1 MKKSI
6 FISKNASELPLLSA
20 FCVSHQIPLS
30 AHSLITFNALSFE
43 MDVSY
48 DVVFFSSIRAAEFF
62 FAQEKLPEHCQIAC
76 VGAVTAKKINA
87 LGFGV
92 SFIGEQAGNPL
103 HVAEMF
109 KMWLGERRVLF
120 PLSTVS
126 KRTIVEQ
133 IPTAQRIEVAIYETG
148 ALPLKI
154 EKSDCLIFTSP
165 SNVESYLLQNEING
179 NILIAWGTT
188 TKNALETKGFSVDF
202 TLQDANEENLI
213 TYLKESLIL

>member
-6 FISKNASELPLLSA
+6 FISKNASELPLLST
-20 FCVSHQIPLS
+20 FCVSHQFTLS

-62 FAQEKLPEHCQIAC
+62 LAQEKLPEHCQIAC

-109 KMWLGERRVLF
+109 KIWLGERRVLF

-133 IPTAQRIEVAIYETG
+133 IPTAQCIEVAIYETC

-154 EKSDCLIFTSP
+154 EKSDYLIFTSP

-188 TKNALETKGFSVDF
+188 TRNALEAKGFSVDF
-202 TLQDANEENLI
+202 TLQEANEENLI
-213 TYLKESLIL
+213 TYLKEFLIL

>member
-1 MKKSI
+1 VKKSI
-6 FISKNASELPLLSA
+6 FISKNASELPLLST
-20 FCVSHQIPLS
+20 FCVSHQFTLS

-62 FAQEKLPEHCQIAC
+62 LAQEKLPEHCQIAC

-109 KMWLGERRVLF
+109 KIWLGERRVLF

-133 IPTAQRIEVAIYETG
+133 IPTAQCIEVAIYETC

-154 EKSDCLIFTSP
+154 EKSDYLIFTSP

-188 TKNALETKGFSVDF
+188 TRNALEAKGFSVDF
-202 TLQDANEENLI
+202 TLQEANEENLI
-213 TYLKESLIL
+213 TYLKEFLIL

>member
-1 MKKSI
+1 VKKSI

-20 FCVSHQIPLS
+20 FCVSHQFTLS

-62 FAQEKLPEHCQIAC
+62 LAQEKLPEHCQIAC

-133 IPTAQRIEVAIYETG
+133 IPTPQRIEVAIYETC

-165 SNVESYLLQNEING
+165 SNVESYLLQNEIYANT
-179 NILIAWGTT
+179 LIAWGKT
-188 TKNALETKGFSVDF
+188 TKNALEAKGFSVDF
-202 TLQDANEENLI
+202 MLQEANEENLI

>member
-6 FISKNASELPLLSA
+6 FISKNASELPLLST
-20 FCVSHQIPLS
+20 FCVSHQFTLS

-62 FAQEKLPEHCQIAC
+62 LAQEKLPEHCQIAC
-76 VGAVTAKKINA
+76 IGAVTAKKINA

-109 KMWLGERRVLF
+109 KIWLGERRVLF

-133 IPTAQRIEVAIYETG
+133 IPTAQCIEVAIYETC

-154 EKSDCLIFTSP
+154 EKSDYLIFTSP

-188 TKNALETKGFSVDF
+188 TRNALEAKGFSVDF
-202 TLQDANEENLI
+202 TLQEANEENLI
-213 TYLKESLIL
+213 TYLKEFLIL

>member
-6 FISKNASELPLLSA
+6 FISKNASELPLLST
-20 FCVSHQIPLS
+20 FCVSHQFTLS

-62 FAQEKLPEHCQIAC
+62 LAQEKLPEHCQIAC

-109 KMWLGERRVLF
+109 KIWLGERRVLF

-133 IPTAQRIEVAIYETG
+133 IPIAQRIEVAIYETC

-154 EKSDCLIFTSP
+154 EKSDYLIFTSP
-165 SNVESYLLQNEING
+165 SNVESYFSSNKLHESKI
-179 NILIAWGTT
+179 IAWGTT
-188 TKNALETKGFSVDF
+188 TQKALIEKGYSVEY
-202 TLQDANEENLI
+202 TLLEANEKNLVA
-213 TYLKESLIL
+213 YLNQKLVL

>member
-1 MKKSI
+1 VKKSI

-20 FCVSHQIPLS
+20 FCVSHQFTLS

-43 MDVSY
+43 MNVSY
-48 DVVFFSSIRAAEFF
+48 DVVFFSSIRAAAFF
-62 FAQEKLPEHCQIAC
+62 LAQEKLPEHCQIAC

-109 KMWLGERRVLF
+109 KIWLGERRVLF

-133 IPTAQRIEVAIYETG
+133 IPIAQRIEVAIYETC

-154 EKSDCLIFTSP
+154 EKSDYLIFTSP

-188 TKNALETKGFSVDF
+188 TRNALEAKGFSVDF
-202 TLQDANEENLI
+202 TLQEANEENLI
-213 TYLKESLIL
+213 TYLKEFLIL

>member
-1 MKKSI
+1 VKKSI
-6 FISKNASELPLLSA
+6 FISKNASELPLLST
-20 FCVSHQIPLS
+20 FCVSHQFTLS

-43 MDVSY
+43 MNVSY
-48 DVVFFSSIRAAEFF
+48 DVVFFSSIRAAAFF
-62 FAQEKLPEHCQIAC
+62 LAQEKLPEHCQIAC

-133 IPTAQRIEVAIYETG
+133 IPPHQRCEVTIYETC

-154 EKSDCLIFTSP
+154 EKSDYLIFTSP

-188 TKNALETKGFSVDF
+188 TRNALEAKGFSVDF
-202 TLQDANEENLI
+202 TLQEANEENLI
-213 TYLKESLIL
+213 TYLKEFLIL

>member
-20 FCVSHQIPLS
+20 FCATNQLS
-30 AHSLITFNALSFE
+30 LTAQSFIEFTALPFIIKE
-43 MDVSY
+43 SY
-48 DVVFFSSIRAAEFF
+48 DVLFFGSIRAAEFF
-62 FAQEKLPEHCQIAC
+62 FAKEPLPAHCQIAC

-109 KMWLGERRVLF
+109 KMWLGDRRVLF

-133 IPTAQRIEVAIYETG
+133 IPTAQRIEVAIYETC

-188 TKNALETKGFSVDF
+188 TRNALEAKGFSVDF
-202 TLQDANEENLI
+202 TLQEANEENLI

>member
-1 MKKSI
+1 VKKSI

-20 FCVSHQIPLS
+20 FCSSNQLTLTAQSFIEF
-30 AHSLITFNALSFE
+30 TALSFNVIE
-43 MDVSY
+43 SY
-48 DVVFFSSIRAAEFF
+48 DVLFFGSIRAAEFF
-62 FAQEKLPEHCQIAC
+62 FAQESFPEHCQIAC

-109 KMWLGERRVLF
+109 KIWLGERRVLF

-133 IPTAQRIEVAIYETG
+133 IPTPQRIEVAIYETC

-179 NILIAWGTT
+179 NTLIAWGKT
-188 TKNALETKGFSVDF
+188 TKNALEAKGFSVDF
-202 TLQDANEENLI
+202 TLQESNEENLI

>member
-20 FCVSHQIPLS
+20 FCATNQLS
-30 AHSLITFNALSFE
+30 LTAQSFIEFTALPFIIKE
-43 MDVSY
+43 SY
-48 DVVFFSSIRAAEFF
+48 DVLFFGSIRAAEFF
-62 FAQEKLPEHCQIAC
+62 FAKESLPAHCQIAC

-109 KMWLGERRVLF
+109 KIWLGERRVLF

-188 TKNALETKGFSVDF
+188 TRNALEAKGFSVDF
-202 TLQDANEENLI
+202 TLQEANEENLI

>member
-1 MKKSI
+1 VKKSI

-20 FCVSHQIPLS
+20 FCATNQLS
-30 AHSLITFNALSFE
+30 LTAQSFIEFTALPFIIKE
-43 MDVSY
+43 SY
-48 DVVFFSSIRAAEFF
+48 DVLFFGSVRAAEFF
-62 FAQEKLPEHCQIAC
+62 FAKESLPAHCQIAC

-133 IPTAQRIEVAIYETG
+133 IPTAQRIEVAIYETC
-148 ALPLKI
+148 ALSLKI

-165 SNVESYLLQNEING
+165 SNVESYLLQNEIYANT
-179 NILIAWGTT
+179 LIAWGKT
-188 TKNALETKGFSVDF
+188 TKNALEAKGFSVDF
-202 TLQDANEENLI
+202 TLQEANEENLI

>member
-6 FISKNASELPLLSA
+6 FISKNASELPLLST
-20 FCVSHQIPLS
+20 FCVSHQFTLS

-48 DVVFFSSIRAAEFF
+48 DVVFFSSIHAAEFF
-62 FAQEKLPEHCQIAC
+62 LAQEKLPEHCQIAC

-109 KMWLGERRVLF
+109 KIWLGERRVLF

-133 IPTAQRIEVAIYETG
+133 IPTAQCIEVAIYETC

-154 EKSDCLIFTSP
+154 EKSDYLIFTSP

-188 TKNALETKGFSVDF
+188 TRNALEAKGFSVDF
-202 TLQDANEENLI
+202 TLQEANEENLI
-213 TYLKESLIL
+213 TYLKEFLIL

>member
-20 FCVSHQIPLS
+20 FCATNQLS
-30 AHSLITFNALSFE
+30 LTAQSFIEFTALPFIIKE
-43 MDVSY
+43 SY
-48 DVVFFSSIRAAEFF
+48 DVLFFGSIRAAEFF
-62 FAQEKLPEHCQIAC
+62 FAKESLPAHCQIAC

-109 KMWLGERRVLF
+109 KIWLGERRVLF

-133 IPTAQRIEVAIYETG
+133 IPTAQRIEVVIYETG

-154 EKSDCLIFTSP
+154 EKSDYLIFTSP

-188 TKNALETKGFSVDF
+188 TRNALEAKGFSVDF
-202 TLQDANEENLI
+202 TLQEANEENLI